1 MSTSETEPVRAEEAV
16 VDAAIGLV
24 LARAGFGVRRIEIE
38 AFKCIDAA
46 TVELG
51 PGLNVLFGPNDLGK
65 SSVGEAMRAALLL
78 PSSSSAGRAFDA
90 WGASKP
96 PRVRLVFSHRG
107 NLWRIDK
114 TFAEGTRS
122 GSLLERSVDGQ
133 VWSKAESGRAVDGEL
148 RKMLGWGV
156 PEPGGKGGTKGLPRS
171 FITTALL
178 GASSR
183 IEELFEETLADDKDP
198 AGRERLNAALQSL
211 AEDPLFKK
219 ILVTAQRH
227 VETAKDSRGNFR
239 KGRESPLGRLGE
251 RIRELTTMHEH
262 LVRQAEQ
269 GESVHDTLNLHRT
282 RRMELLEQ
290 LDEAKA
296 ERDRLQ
302 ASYDAGAQWRDAQA
316 KIDAAKTRL
325 DAVDRDQARVARL
338 RGEADAARAEVAA
351 ITEQSEAAGA
361 RLAQAERVE
370 RDASATLV
378 TTERDSGAQA
388 RVEDLRRRELALQRD
403 RQRIGEQRSRIA
415 DAVASDAAAGADA
428 QRATAAVASAR
439 KAEQQLAAATR
450 ELEAIDAEL
459 TNSNRVLALATWR
472 EATVAA
478 NKADRSVKDAAALS
492 ARARLMREAAQRR
505 RAELDRTALPDP
517 ATLALLRELDAR
529 RRRAEDQ
536 AAVGFAITLR
546 LADRNIA
553 TIAIDGAD
561 TTKVDGESTHAARRD
576 MVITGPWG
584 ALSIEAGSAAL
595 RQELGDARARWEA
608 DGAPILSAHG
618 LADVEALAGAIARRQ
633 DEAAKCEHE
642 EQQAAGLDREAAALA
657 VDDKALAA
665 AREALVRA
673 TAALGDVDP
682 TQAQIDDRAS
692 TQIAAERDAIATR
705 HGPARETI
713 AKVQLERSLAA
724 SELERLRIAAEAS
737 AAKADAARRDIGSI
751 AGGDLVT
758 ALAERDDE
766 LGEIDRSLA
775 EVATAITGTAAQG
788 LEATAQARTQ
798 LERAT
803 AEVAAAKAAQQELDA
818 RLTQARERAAGTIA
832 RADEA
837 AAAIADSNRDAI
849 ASELDTLVA
858 GAKQLAAATIVEPE
872 AIAAATSTC
881 EQLDQQLQH
890 VLAEI
895 SKAEGSLEQIGGP
908 MMRQRADEAR
918 QQLAEAKQTEADL
931 QRDIEGWQLLRDTL
945 RSVETEQGAHLGN
958 ALGGVVESR
967 LARLTEN
974 RYGRLD
980 MDRDLRAQGLR
991 IAGSARALELLSA
1004 GLKEQV
1010 ATLVRLAIAE
1020 HLDSALLLD
1029 DHLAQTDPGR
1039 VEFFRD
1045 LLREVGGKIQLV
1057 VLTCRPLD
1065 YLGEAELP
1073 REGGMLDV
1081 SAGVRAIDLARLIR
1095 RAATTDR

>member
-1 MSTSETEPVRAEEAV
+1 VSTSETESVRTEDAV
-16 VDAAIGLV
+16 ADAAIGLA

-46 TVELG
+46 TLELG

-65 SSVGEAMRAALLL
+65 TSVGEAMRAALLL
-78 PSSSSAGRAFDA
+78 PSSSSAARAFDA

-107 NLWRIDK
+107 GLFRIDK
-114 TFAEGTRS
+114 TWAEGTRG

-133 VWSKAESGRAVDGEL
+133 VWSKQESGRAVDGEL

-156 PEPGGKGGTKGLPRS
+156 PEPGGKGGSKGLPRS

-198 AGRERLNAALQSL
+198 AGRERLNEALQSL
-211 AEDPLFKK
+211 AEDPLFKT
-219 ILVTAQRH
+219 ILVTAQRR
-227 VETAKDSRGNFR
+227 VEEAKDSRGNFR

-251 RIRELTTMHEH
+251 RIRELTAMHDQ

-269 GESVHDTLNLHRT
+269 GESVHDTLSVHRM
-282 RRMELLEQ
+282 RRDALLEQ
-290 LDEAKA
+290 LEDANA

-302 ASYDAGAQWRDAQA
+302 ASYDAGAQWRDAQV
-316 KIDAAKTRL
+316 KIDAAKQRL
-325 DAVDRDQARVARL
+325 DEVDRDLTRVARL
-338 RGEADAARAEVAA
+338 RAEADGARSQVGA
-351 ITEQSEAAGA
+351 ITEQSEAAAA

-370 RDASATLV
+370 REATATLT

-388 RVEDLRRRELALQRD
+388 RLEELRRRELSLQRD
-403 RQRIGEQRSRIA
+403 RQRIGELRARIA

-428 QRATAAVASAR
+428 QRATAAVAAAR
-439 KAEQQLAAATR
+439 RAEQQLTAATR
-450 ELEAIDAEL
+450 EVESIDAEL
-459 TNSNRVLALATWR
+459 TSTNRVLALATWR
-472 EATVAA
+472 DAA
-478 NKADRSVKDAAALS
+478 AAADKAERSVKDAAALS
-492 ARARLMREAAQRR
+492 ARARLTREAAQRR
-505 RAELDRTALPDP
+505 RAELDRTALPDG

-529 RRRAEDQ
+529 RRKAEDQ

-546 LADRNIA
+546 LADGSAA
-553 TIAIDGAD
+553 TIAIDGAE
-561 TTKVDGESTHAARRD
+561 TAKVGGASTHAARRD

-595 RQELGDARARWEA
+595 RQELGDARARWDV
-608 DGAPILSAHG
+608 DGAPILAAHRLG
-618 LADVEALAGAIARRQ
+618 DVDALAAAIARRQ

-642 EQQAAGLDREAAALA
+642 EQQAAGLEREAAALA
-657 VDDKALAA
+657 IDDRLLAA
-665 AREALVRA
+665 ARDALARA
-673 TAALGDVDP
+673 TDALGDVDP
-682 TQAQIDDRAS
+682 TQAQIDDRTS
-692 TQIAAERDAIATR
+692 TQIATQREAIAIR
-705 HGPARETI
+705 LGVAREAV
-713 AKVQLERSLAA
+713 AKLQLGRSLAV
-724 SELERLRIAAEAS
+724 SELERLRAVAEAS
-737 AAKADAARRDIGSI
+737 ATKADAARREMGTL

-766 LGEIDRSLA
+766 LVEIDRSLA
-775 EVATAITGTAAQG
+775 EVATAITGTAVQG

-798 LERAT
+798 LGRAT
-803 AEVAAAKAAQQELDA
+803 AEVAAAKAGQQEIDA
-818 RLTQARERAAGTIA
+818 RLTQARERAAGAIA

-837 AAAIADSNRDAI
+837 AAAIADGGRDAL
-849 ASELDTLVA
+849 AAELDALVA
-858 GAKQLAAATIVEPE
+858 RSKQLTAATIVDPA
-872 AIAAATSTC
+872 AIAAATEIC
-881 EQLDQQLQH
+881 DRIDQQLDD
-890 VLAEI
+890 VVAEI
-895 SKAEGSLEQIGGP
+895 QKAEGSLEQIGGP
-908 MMRQRADEAR
+908 MMRQRADESQ
-918 QQLAEAKQTEADL
+918 QQLAEAKQAEAEL

-945 RSVETEQGAHLGN
+945 RTVETEQGAHLGN

-980 MDRDLRAQGLR
+980 LDRDLRAQGLR
-991 IAGSARALELLSA
+991 IAGSARALDVLSA

-1029 DHLAQTDPGR
+1029 DHLAQTDPAR
-1039 VEFFRD
+1039 VEFFRE
-1045 LLREVGGKIQLV
+1045 LLREVGAKIQLV

-1073 REGGMLDV
+1073 SAIGWLENE
-1081 SAGVRAIDLARLIR
+1081 AGVRAIDLSRLIR
-1095 RAATTDR
+1095 RAANADR

>member
-1 MSTSETEPVRAEEAV
+1 MRA
-16 VDAAIGLV
+16 DAAIADAAISLV

-78 PSSSSAGRAFDA
+78 PSSSSAARAFDS
-90 WGASKP
+90 WGAAKP
-96 PRVRLVFSHRG
+96 PRVRLVFTHRG
-107 NLWRIDK
+107 GLFRIDK
-114 TFAEGTRS
+114 TWAEGTRG
-122 GSLLERSVDGQ
+122 GSLLERSVDGL
-133 VWSKAESGRAVDGEL
+133 VWSKQENGRAVDGEL

-198 AGRERLNAALQSL
+198 AGRERLNEALQSL

-227 VETAKDSRGNFR
+227 VEAAKDSRGNFR

-251 RIRELTTMHEH
+251 RIRELTAQHEQ

-269 GESVHDTLNLHRT
+269 GESVHDTLNLHRA

-316 KIDAAKTRL
+316 KIDAAKARL
-325 DAVDRDQARVARL
+325 DEVDRDLARVARL
-338 RGEADAARAEVAA
+338 RAEAEAARAEVAT
-351 ITEQSEAAGA
+351 ITEQSESAAA
-361 RLAQAERVE
+361 RLAQAERIE
-370 RDASATLV
+370 REASATLA
-378 TTERDSGAQA
+378 TTERDSGAEA
-388 RVEDLRRRELALQRD
+388 RVEELRRRELVLQRD
-403 RQRIGEQRSRIA
+403 RQRIGEQRGRIA
-415 DAVASDAAAGADA
+415 EAVASDAAAAADA
-428 QRATAAVASAR
+428 QRATAATAAAR
-439 KAEQQLAAATR
+439 RAEQQLAAATR
-450 ELEAIDAEL
+450 DVEAIEAEL
-459 TNSNRVLALATWR
+459 ANANRVLALATWR
-472 EATVAA
+472 DAAVAA
-478 NKADRSVKDAAALS
+478 DKAERAVTDAAALS

-505 RAELDRTALPDP
+505 RAELDRTALPDA

-536 AAVGFAITLR
+536 AAVGFAVTLR
-546 LADRNIA
+546 LADGTA

-561 TTKVDGESTHAARRD
+561 TAKVDGESTHAARRD

-595 RQELGDARARWEA
+595 RQELGEARARWDA
-608 DGAPILSAHG
+608 DGAPILAAHG
-618 LADVEALAGAIARRQ
+618 VADVDALATAIARRQ
-633 DEAAKCEHE
+633 DEATRCEHD
-642 EQQAAGLDREAAALA
+642 EQQAAALDREAAALA
-657 VDDKALAA
+657 VDEKSLAA
-665 AREALVRA
+665 TRDALVRA

-682 TQAQIDDRAS
+682 KTAEIDARAS
-692 TQIAAERDAIATR
+692 TQIAAECDAITKRHAT
-705 HGPARETI
+705 AREAI
-713 AKVQLERSLAA
+713 AKAQLERGLAA
-724 SELERLRIAAEAS
+724 SELDRLRTVAEAS
-737 AAKADAARRDIGSI
+737 AAKADASRRELS
-751 AGGDLVT
+751 AVAVDLVT

-766 LGEIDRSLA
+766 LVEIDRSLA

-788 LEATAQARTQ
+788 HLATAQARTQ
-798 LERAT
+798 LELAT
-803 AEVAAAKAAQQELDA
+803 AEVAAAKAAQLELDA
-818 RLTQARERAAGTIA
+818 RLTQTRERAAGMIA

-837 AAAIADSNRDAI
+837 SAAIAGSDRDAL
-849 ASELDTLVA
+849 AAELDALVT
-858 GAKQLAAATIVEPE
+858 GSKQLAAATRIDPDT
-872 AIAAATSTC
+872 ITAATATC
-881 EQLDQQLQH
+881 ERVEQQLAL
-890 VLAEI
+890 VVAEI

-908 MMRQRADEAR
+908 MMRQRAEEAQ
-918 QQLAEAKQTEADL
+918 QQLAEAKQAEADL

-980 MDRDLRAQGLR
+980 LDRDLRAQGLR

-1039 VEFFRD
+1039 VEFFRE

-1073 REGGMLDV
+1073 RDSGMLDV
-1081 SAGVRAIDLARLIR
+1081 SEAVRAIDLTRVIR
-1095 RAATTDR
+1095 RVSASDR